1 MTTVTKIKQNRIRQ
15 VPIHPEVYF
24 FKNEEGLM
32 IVNLYIIPHRD
43 YEGSYCNCY
52 YIPKLYPA

>member
-24 FKNEEGLM
+24 FKN
-32 IVNLYIIPHRD
+32 
-43 YEGSYCNCY
+43 
-52 YIPKLYPA
+52 